1 MILFALVKSVSYLAP
16 LGVATLISSEFEY
29 GQFEYSLNLGQM
41 LTGVFSAGLVGSYA
55 FYVLKND
62 KISLKPVFHFHF
74 VFLIAVLIL
83 TAVTISSFLTNPIFG
98 AFILGVAFADQ
109 VVISGIL
116 KSNGRNSFSIIAD
129 TSVYIVMSILLCLMY
144 NGFAEFSIRLWHI
157 SILISLFLSSV
168 FYHIPRCRGYRDV
181 SFQSIKEIYKF
192 GGLILISGPL
202 IILLSS
208 STRLF
213 IEYFGSF
220 EDVAAYSLYFRF
232 AGLSLLAFRFIG
244 ILMFRGFFL
253 EKHEILDKKYFKI
266 ILLILLINLIFAT
279 VFTWISSPLFSFLEF
294 NIVPDLK
301 IFILCLFQVVFWINT
316 ALFESSM
323 QREQKVKEFILL
335 LIVFVVGLI
344 FTLYTISQLFQLN
357 VLMILVI
364 NNVILWLFFYGQ
376 QYILRRRQIV
386 YSLTTR
392 VHTGIGI
399 LFFISTIL
407 IFTL

>member
-1 MILFALVKSVSYLAP
+1 MILFVLVKSVSYLAP
-16 LGVATLISSEFEY
+16 LGMASLISSEFEY

-41 LTGVFSAGLVGSYA
+41 LTGLFSAGLVGSYA
-55 FYVLKND
+55 FFVLKNN
-62 KISLKPVFHFHF
+62 KSSLKPFFHFHF
-74 VFLIAVLIL
+74 LILIAVLIFF
-83 TAVTISSFLTNPIFG
+83 AVILPSFLCNPIFG

-109 VVISGIL
+109 VVVSGIL
-116 KSNGRNSFSIIAD
+116 KSDGRNSFSIIAD
-129 TSVYIVMSILLCLMY
+129 TSVYIVMSILLCLIY
-144 NGFAEFSIRLWHI
+144 FGVAKFSISLWNI
-157 SILISLFLSSV
+157 SILISLFLSAI
-168 FYHIPRCRGYRDV
+168 FYHIPRSVGYRNV

-213 IEYFGSF
+213 IEYFGDF
-220 EDVAAYSLYFRF
+220 EDVAVYSVYFRF

-253 EKHEILDKKYFKI
+253 EKHEILDKKYYKI
-266 ILLILLINLIFAT
+266 ILFIVMINIIFLILFLF
-279 VFTWISSPLFSFLEF
+279 ISSPLFSFLNF
-294 NIVPDLK
+294 NIVPDLEL
-301 IFILCLFQVVFWINT
+301 FVLCLFQVIFWINT

-323 QREQKVKEFILL
+323 QREQKIKEFITLL
-335 LIVFVVGLI
+335 MIFTSGLI
-344 FTLYTISQLFQLN
+344 FILYIISQLFQLD

-364 NNVILWLFFYGQ
+364 NNVLLWLFFYGQ
-376 QYILRRRQIV
+376 QYILRRKQIV

-392 VHTGIGI
+392 VHTGVGVLYII
-399 LFFISTIL
+399 FIIL